1 MKCFLAAALCVSV
14 ASIAA
19 PASGQIRTPYFR
31 TLSATEVCGG
41 FNAYCQPTSSQRYD
55 RVRGADFGELSEW
68 LGTSYRDSAF
78 QRSPCVTSLSPNT
91 DVRVS
96 GENRFSAIFNN
107 QYSGALK
114 SKLNVDLDQYLG
126 AVLSVLP
133 IAFQAQLKADAT
145 DALTRS
151 GTSRADFVYRR
162 YDLSMAAMG
171 RLLPDCYRRT
181 NGQRKVV
188 TGVSV
193 VEMSGDWARSRL
205 LEGIGKFEAT
215 TEFIGLSPDIKANYN
230 DRRQRALEGSFQ
242 PLSFV
247 IATSWRKAD

>member
-1 MKCFLAAALCVSV
+1 M
-14 ASIAA
+14 
-19 PASGQIRTPYFR
+19 PYFSK
-31 TLSATEVCGG
+31 LSAQEVCGA
-41 FNAYCQPTSSQRYD
+41 FTRYCQPTSSFDYD
-55 RVRGADFGELSEW
+55 RVRGADFSNLSEW
-68 LGTSYRDSAF
+68 LGTSYRNKVF
-78 QRSPCVTSLSPNT
+78 QRSPCVASFSPDT

-107 QYSGALK
+107 KYSGDLR

-126 AVLSVLP
+126 AVLTVLP
-133 IAFQAQLKADAT
+133 VGLQAQLKADAT

-151 GTSRADFVYRR
+151 STSRADFVYRR
-162 YDLSMAAMG
+162 HDLTMAAMG
-171 RLLPDCYRRT
+171 RMLPACYART
-181 NGQRKVV
+181 NGKRKVV

-215 TEFIGLSPDIKANYN
+215 AEFIGLSPDIKANYN
-230 DRRQRALEGSFQ
+230 DRRQRALVGSFP